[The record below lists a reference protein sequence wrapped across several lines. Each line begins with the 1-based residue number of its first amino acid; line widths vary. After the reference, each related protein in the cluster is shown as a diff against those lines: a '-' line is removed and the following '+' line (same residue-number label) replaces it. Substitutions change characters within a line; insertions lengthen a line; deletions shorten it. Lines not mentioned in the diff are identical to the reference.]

1 MKSSS
6 NSVVLVTALYLEN
19 IEAELAQKGLEGEQ
33 ELIKKFFLMFIT
45 TQQAVQMAARSQ
57 RKALL
62 AVIPIAVRYLGF
74 ADIEA
79 MSLIITRL
87 AMSQQKY

>member
-33 ELIKKFFLMFIT
+33 ELIKKFFLMLIT
-45 TQQAVQMAARSQ
+45 TQQTVQMAARSQ

-62 AVIPIAVRYLGF
+62 PVIPIAVMYLGF
-74 ADIEA
+74 ADVK
-79 MSLIITRL
+79 RL
-87 AMSQQKY
+87 CTL

>member
-19 IEAELAQKGLEGEQ
+19 IEAKLAQKGLEGEQ
-33 ELIKKFFLMFIT
+33 ELIKKFLLMFKT
-45 TQQAVQMAARSQ
+45 TQQAVQMAAQSQ

-62 AVIPIAVRYLGF
+62 PVIPIAVMHLGF
-74 ADIEA
+74 DDVK
-79 MSLIITRL
+79 RL
-87 AMSQQKY
+87 CTL